1 MKWFVNLALLFITAP
16 ALAAPFLITNPVTGT
31 TCTMYMD
38 ALPGVTVPVVM
49 ATAPAVGNMCQFDLA
64 TLAAGT
70 HSVTVTTTSQ
80 PDPVWGGGG
89 ESVKSSPLALV
100 RPPLSGLP
108 PAPGG
113 LRVTP

>member
-1 MKWFVNLALLFITAP
+1 MKWF
-16 ALAAPFLITNPVTGT
+16 ALAVMMLISSLVSGAPFLITNPVTGT

-38 ALPGVTVPVVM
+38 AAPGVTVPVVI
-49 ATAPAVGNMCQFDLA
+49 ATVPAVGSMCQFDLA
-64 TLAAGT
+64 TLAAGS

-89 ESVKSSPLALV
+89 ESVKSSPLALT

-108 PAPGG
+108 P
-113 LRVTP
+113 